1 MKKLFLILCLSLT
14 FCQQAFALSTVHHL
28 YLISRRLVEVVGGP
42 FYGVFV
48 QGPKNIKTAY
58 QAEVWEQEKTYKN
71 GTLKFKIVG
80 ILRAPGEEAK
90 GAVDGITDTVTSAG
104 KAAKEFISIFFGD

>member
-1 MKKLFLILCLSLT
+1 MVFAFS

-42 FYGVFV
+42 FYGIFV
-48 QGPKNIKTAY
+48 QGPKNVKAAY
-58 QAEVWEQEKTYKN
+58 HAEVWEQEKPYKN
-71 GTLKFKIVG
+71 GTFKYKAAGV
-80 ILRAPGEEAK
+80 LRAPGEEAK
-90 GAVDGITDTVTSAG
+90 GLVDGVTGSVTSAG